1 MPQPDESSDRALRRL
16 DKRLDKFEAGR
27 APKLPLAQG
36 TPAFAG
42 DGYRMLGEMLGGVLG
57 GLGLG
62 WLLDRF
68 AHTGP
73 WGVVGGLLI
82 GSGVSVYAAV
92 HTALAMSARATAKS
106 GPAPSAPD
114 DEEDE

>member
-1 MPQPDESSDRALRRL
+1 MAS
-16 DKRLDKFEAGR
+16 
-27 APKLPLAQG
+27 
-36 TPAFAG
+36 TG

-62 WLLDRF
+62 WLLDRV

-73 WGVVGGLLI
+73 WGVIGGLLI
-82 GSGVSVYAAV
+82 GSGLSVFV
-92 HTALAMSARATAKS
+92 VVRTALAMSSRASQES